1 VNTKHF
7 AASFVAAIIVM
18 GLAAG
23 VISCSGGIKSPSNMD
38 FTIRISGQPGAEFT
52 GFCTHEVKYLTNSRT
67 EETEIN
73 GKITSDKPELEF
85 SVSGI
90 ELSCKIEP
98 QTPDLP
104 ITITALKDDAEFYHI
119 ENTVLD
125 TYFAWYAPV
134 ETGNTTPT
142 TITKD

>member
-1 VNTKHF
+1 MNLKQLV
-7 AASFVAAIIVM
+7 ASFTAVIIVV

-23 VISCSGGIKSPSNMD
+23 VISCSGGIKNPSNMD

-67 EETEIN
+67 EETKIS
-73 GKITSDKPELEF
+73 GKITPDKPELEF
-85 SVSGI
+85 SVRGI
-90 ELSCKIEP
+90 EISCKIEP

-104 ITITALKDDAEFYHI
+104 ITITALKDNTEFYHV
-119 ENTVLD
+119 ENTALD
-125 TYFAWYAPV
+125 TYFAWYPPM

-142 TITKD
+142 TTVKD